1 MIELILR
8 IHCNLFFSFGEIV
21 CFFLTKQLVRSNQ
34 LEFLSGLLS
43 STLSQ
48 QIKQKHLH
56 RKQDGE

>member
-1 MIELILR
+1 MKELILR

-21 CFFLTKQLVRSNQ
+21 CFLTKQLVRSNQ